1 MARPLEARAD
11 TKMRKKR
18 GQCVSWQCVCLGE
31 ATLSMAH
38 VRALVRAKITHKE
51 NKTMTLLFFFFFL
64 SSVCMA
70 LAASMKKRVRAKKG
84 GLKDPPNRAAAEKA
98 RPKKGGLG
106 QCCDTG
112 AKRKHCAHQKERTAA
127 VVGSTA
133 KRDSTTGDS
142 TVPTSTISPA
152 MGTK

>member
-11 TKMRKKR
+11 TKMRKK
-18 GQCVSWQCVCLGE
+18 GGSVSLG
-31 ATLSMAH
+31 S
-38 VRALVRAKITHKE
+38 VFALARRHYPWRMCARLFVQRSRTRR
-51 NKTMTLLFFFFFL
+51 TRLLPSFFSFFFL

-98 RPKKGGLG
+98 RSKKGGLG